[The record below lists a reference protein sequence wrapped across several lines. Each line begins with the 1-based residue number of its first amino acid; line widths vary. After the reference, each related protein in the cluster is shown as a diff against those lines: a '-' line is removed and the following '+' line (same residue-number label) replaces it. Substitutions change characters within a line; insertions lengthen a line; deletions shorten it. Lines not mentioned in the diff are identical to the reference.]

1 MAISVGG
8 IISGMDTESIITQLL
23 TLEAKP
29 ILNLQQKEADF
40 QVELTAY
47 GSLKSVLNSLKSAAE
62 GLDTTTELTG
72 FTATSSDTD
81 LVTVTADS
89 SATAGTHN
97 ITVDQLAQVH
107 KLKSTAFTET
117 EEIIQFNIGGTNK
130 YIDFKEDIGSGF
142 GGELVATLTEGYY
155 TVSELETEIKTQLEA
170 ASDVGGNNVDY
181 TVSYDSTTKKFTIKE
196 STSLLTSTGLQV
208 LWKTGTHGLDL
219 ANNSV
224 ASVLGYNTAAD
235 DTGATTYTGDNDV
248 GEGTIH
254 LEIGTT
260 FTIGSSNN
268 KIDFKEDE
276 LGANPLSAEL
286 TATITSGTYT
296 ISELETEIKTRL
308 EAESTASGYGIT
320 YTVTYDNSTEKFTIQ
335 GANLDELKLLWKT
348 GANGADNTDTSVA
361 SILGYSDTADDESA
375 ISYTADSTVGTVTDI
390 SVSAS
395 DTIEDIADAINDADA
410 GVTATVIYDGAQYY
424 LTLSG
429 DESGDANV
437 INLMVTDADGDNTD
451 VNGISRLVYHKGG
464 TERLTETQAAAD
476 AIFDFDGVETIH
488 RDSNT
493 IDDLIDGL
501 TITLVSEPAAPDN
514 EATLTVSRKT
524 STAVSKINSFV
535 SAYNTVLDFFEAY
548 QGYDEETEIAG
559 PLQGDA
565 TTNQIRNGLRR
576 LTSQMVTGVTAFSW
590 LSDLG
595 IELDDEGDLTADS
608 TTLNS
613 ALDDHFDDVLQF
625 FTQTTEGAEGFAV
638 RMVDTLEG
646 FLDSYDGTL
655 TSRTSGIQSN
665 IDDIEDDVERLTR
678 KLEASEI
685 RMRARFQSLELLLGQ
700 YQTTSDYLGQQITAL
715 QNLSNYISGR

>member
-8 IISGMDTESIITQLL
+8 IISGMDTESIISQLL

-47 GSLKSVLNSLKSAAE
+47 GSLRSVLGSLKSAAE

-72 FTATSSDTD
+72 FTAASSDTD
-81 LVTVTADS
+81 LVTVTATS

-107 KLKSTAFTET
+107 KLKSTGFTET
-117 EEIIQFNIGGTNK
+117 EEIIQFSIDATNNK
-130 YIDFKEDIGSGF
+130 IDFKEDIGGGLSAELTATISSGN
-142 GGELVATLTEGYY
+142 Y
-155 TVSELETEIKTQLEA
+155 TVSELETEIETQLEA
-170 ASDVGGNNVDY
+170 ATANAVQY
-181 TVSYDSTTKKFTIKE
+181 TVSYSSSTEKFSIQE
-196 STSLLTSTGLQV
+196 NGSTLTELQLL
-208 LWKTGTHGLDL
+208 WNTGT
-219 ANNSV
+219 NS
-224 ASVLGYNTAAD
+224 ATSAAATIGFDNAAD
-235 DTGATTYTGDNDV
+235 DTAANEYTADNTA

-254 LEIGTT
+254 LEIGNV
-260 FTIGSSNN
+260 FTINANN
-268 KIDFKEDE
+268 KYIDFEEDNN
-276 LGANPLSAEL
+276 LRL
-286 TATITSGTYT
+286 ATITEGNYTVSELEAEIKNQLESAVGGVGTYT
-296 ISELETEIKTRL
+296 VS
-308 EAESTASGYGIT
+308 
-320 YTVTYDNSTEKFTIQ
+320 YDNSTQKFTINASA
-335 GANLDELKLLWKT
+335 GVTDLDLLWKT
-348 GANGADNTDTSVA
+348 GTHGADNAGDSAA
-361 SILGYSDTADDESA
+361 SLLGFNAEDDEGGGSH
-375 ISYTADSTVGTVTDI
+375 TGDNTVGTVYDI
-390 SVSAS
+390 SISAS

-410 GVTATVIYDGAQYY
+410 GVTATVIYDGAQYF

-451 VNGISRLVYHKGG
+451 ANGLSRLVYHKGG
-464 TERLTETQAAAD
+464 TENLTETQAAAD

-501 TITLVSEPAAPDN
+501 TITLLSEPGAPDN

-535 SAYNTVLDFFEAY
+535 SAYNTVLDFFESY
-548 QGYDEETEIAG
+548 QGYDEETELAG

-565 TTNQIRNGLRR
+565 TTNQIRNRLRN
-576 LTSQMVTGVTAFSW
+576 LTSQMVTGVTSFSW

-595 IELDDEGDLTADS
+595 IELDAEGDLTADS
-608 TTLNS
+608 STLNS
-613 ALDDHFDDVLQF
+613 ALDDNFDDVLQF

-638 RMVDTLEG
+638 RMVDAVEG

-655 TSRTSGIQSN
+655 TSRTSGIQGN

-678 KLEASEI
+678 RLEASEI
-685 RMRARFQSLELLLGQ
+685 RMRSRFQSLELLLGQ
-700 YQTTSDYLGQQITAL
+700 YQTTSDFLGQQISAL
-715 QNLSNYISGR
+715 KNLGNYISNR